1 MSRRTKI
8 IKRETPYDP
17 KYKSLV
23 IAKFINKI
31 MFDGKKSTARTIV
44 YDTMDMIADKTKSEP
59 VEVFD
64 QALKNATPLL
74 QVKSRRV
81 GGATYQV
88 PIEVRPDRG
97 MALAMRWL
105 IDSARARSGRSMAEK
120 LASEMIDAS
129 QGQGAAVKKRQDTHK
144 MAEANKAFAHYKW

>member
-1 MSRRTKI
+1 MSRRTKLV
-8 IKRETPYDP
+8 KRETPYDP

-23 IAKFINKI
+23 MAKFINKI

-44 YDTMDMIADKTKSEP
+44 YDAMDLIADKTKAEP
-59 VEVFD
+59 MEVFD

-88 PIEVRPDRG
+88 PIEVRPERG

-120 LASEMIDAS
+120 LAPEMIDAS

>member
-1 MSRRTKI
+1 MSRRNKTI
-8 IKRETPYDP
+8 NRETPYDP

-31 MFDGKKSTARTIV
+31 MFEGKKSTARTIV
-44 YDTMDMIADKTKSEP
+44 YNTMDLIADKTKSEP

-129 QGQGAAVKKRQDTHK
+129 QGQGSAVKKRQDTHK

>member
-31 MFDGKKSTARTIV
+31 MFDGKKATARTIV
-44 YDTMDMIADKTKSEP
+44 YDAMDLIADKTTSEP

-88 PIEVRPDRG
+88 PVEVRPERG

-105 IDSARARSGRSMAEK
+105 IDSARSRSGRSMAEK

-129 QGQGAAVKKRQDTHK
+129 QGQGTAVKKRQDTHK